1 MQIKKKFD
9 WFYFAY
15 LMIWLVTASAVV
27 CVVYAKPDVHCVL
40 KSRTTF
46 AENKDEWDCQYTC
59 ENGRKSQVIL
69 SKRYKCPARLFE
81 KDRS

>member
-1 MQIKKKFD
+1 MIFKKIFD
-9 WFYFAY
+9 WYYFAY
-15 LMIWLVTASAVV
+15 FVIWLVAASAVV
-27 CVVYAKPDVHCVL
+27 FVVYAKPDVHCVL

-46 AENKDEWDCQYTC
+46 AENKDEWDWQYIC

>member
-1 MQIKKKFD
+1 MIFKKIFD
-9 WFYFAY
+9 WYYFAY
-15 LMIWLVTASAVV
+15 FMIWLVTESAGVFA
-27 CVVYAKPDVHCVL
+27 VYAKPDVHCVL

-46 AENKDEWDCQYTC
+46 AENKDEWDCQYIC

>member
-1 MQIKKKFD
+1 MIFKKIFD
-9 WFYFAY
+9 WYYFAY
-15 LMIWLVTASAVV
+15 FVIWLVAASAVV
-27 CVVYAKPDVHCVL
+27 FAVYAKPDVHCVL

-69 SKRYKCPARLFE
+69 SKL
-81 KDRS
+81 SLIHI

>member
-1 MQIKKKFD
+1 MIFKENSKLQIGIIIAV
-9 WFYFAY
+9 W
-15 LMIWLVTASAVV
+15 LITTTVIWAWAEG
-27 CVVYAKPDVHCVL
+27 KPDVHCVL

-46 AENKDEWDCQYTC
+46 AENKDEWDCQYIC

>member
-1 MQIKKKFD
+1 MIFKKIFD
-9 WFYFAY
+9 WYYFAY
-15 LMIWLVTASAVV
+15 FMIWLVTASAVV
-27 CVVYAKPDVHCVL
+27 FVVYAKPDVHCVL

-46 AENKDEWDCQYTC
+46 AENKAESDCQYTC

-69 SKRYKCPARLFE
+69 SKRYKCPALLFE